1 MVIRSTAMAH
11 TKAYAP
17 HGKARCV
24 PACAPALGASS
35 PLAPLMGKA
44 VVSQALT
51 GKPPDHL

>member
-1 MVIRSTAMAH
+1 MVIRSTAMGH
-11 TKAYAP
+11 TKACTP